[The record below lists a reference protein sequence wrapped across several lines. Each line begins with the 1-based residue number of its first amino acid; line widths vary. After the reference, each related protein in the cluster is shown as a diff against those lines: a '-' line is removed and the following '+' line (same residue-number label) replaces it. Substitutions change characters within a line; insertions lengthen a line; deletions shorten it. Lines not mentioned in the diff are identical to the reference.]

1 MKNLDILYLKEVP
14 SLNNHE
20 IIIKKIILYVEENLH
35 EPLTLENIAAQS
47 NFSKYHFHRI
57 FQSTVGMKVTEYVR
71 LRRLANASSA
81 LLYTSE
87 RILDIALYYQFE
99 SQESFTRA
107 FKKIYKL
114 PPGKYRRMMSDVIK
128 IKEETNMDTKVKGWF
143 LSGSNPFNYEMG
155 IDHEVVHQG
164 KASGYLKSKTVLD
177 STEFATMM
185 QTFKANQ
192 FVGKRIRLSCFIRT
206 EKVDTY
212 AGMWMRVD
220 DTMED
225 VLQFDNMSNRPIKGT
240 TNWNHYSIILD
251 VPTQSAVISFGIIL
265 SGQGTVW
272 ADQFTFEEVNESIP
286 TTNLEVHGELLD
298 EPVNLSFDE
307 EI

>member
-1 MKNLDILYLKEVP
+1 M
-14 SLNNHE
+14 
-20 IIIKKIILYVEENLH
+20 IKRIILYVEENLH
-35 EPLTLENIAAQS
+35 EPLTLESVASQS
-47 NFSKYHFHRI
+47 YFSKYHFHRI
-57 FQSTVGMKVTEYVR
+57 FLSSIGMTVTEYIR
-71 LRRLANASSA
+71 LRRLANASSD
-81 LLYTSE
+81 LLYTNE
-87 RILDIALYYQFE
+87 RILDIAYYYRFE

-107 FKKIYKL
+107 FKEIYKL
-114 PPGKYRRMMSDVIK
+114 PPGKYRKVMSNVLK
-128 IKEETNMDTKVKGWF
+128 NKEETNMEPKVKGWF

-155 IDHEVVHQG
+155 IDHEIVHQG
-164 KASGYLKSKTVLD
+164 NASGYLKSKTVLD

-192 FVGKRIRLSCFIRT
+192 FVDKRIRLSCFIRT
-206 EKVDTY
+206 ENVDTY
-212 AGMWMRVD
+212 AGVWMRVD

-240 TNWNHYSIILD
+240 TKWNHYSIILD
-251 VPTQSAVISFGIIL
+251 VPPQSAVISFGIIL
-265 SGQGTVW
+265 SGQGTIW
-272 ADQFTFEEVNESIP
+272 ADQFTFEEVNKNIP

>member
-1 MKNLDILYLKEVP
+1 M
-14 SLNNHE
+14 
-20 IIIKKIILYVEENLH
+20 EENLH
-35 EPLTLENIAAQS
+35 EPLNLESIASKS

-57 FQSTVGMKVTEYVR
+57 FRCLVGMTVTEYIR

-87 RILDIALYYQFE
+87 RILDIAIYYQFE
-99 SQESFTRA
+99 SQESFTRV
-107 FKKIYKL
+107 FKEVYKL
-114 PPGKYRRMMSDVIK
+114 PPGKYRRVMLDVIK
-128 IKEETNMDTKVKGWF
+128 NKGETNMETKVKGWF
-143 LSGSNPFNYEMG
+143 LSGSNPFNYEIG

-177 STEFATMM
+177 SNEFSTMM
-185 QTFKANQ
+185 QTFRANQ
-192 FVGKRIRLSCFIRT
+192 FVSKRIKLSCFIRT
-206 EKVDTY
+206 EDVVTY

-220 DTMED
+220 DTMGD

-240 TNWNHYSIILD
+240 TNWNRYSIILD
-251 VPTQSAVISFGIIL
+251 VPAQSTVISFGIIL
-265 SGQGTVW
+265 SGQGIVW
-272 ADQFTFEEVNESIP
+272 VDQFSFEEVNESIP

-298 EPVNLSFDE
+298 EPINLSFDE

>member
-1 MKNLDILYLKEVP
+1 MLY
-14 SLNNHE
+14 NHE
-20 IIIKKIILYVEENLH
+20 LMIKKIILYVEENLH
-35 EPLTLENIAAQS
+35 EPLSLDSIASQS
-47 NFSKYHFHRI
+47 YFSKYHFHRI
-57 FQSTVGMKVTEYVR
+57 FQSSIGMTVTEYIR
-71 LRRLANASSA
+71 LRRLANASSD
-81 LLYTSE
+81 LLYTNE
-87 RILDIALYYQFE
+87 RILDIAFYYRFE

-107 FKKIYKL
+107 FKEIYKL
-114 PPGKYRRMMSDVIK
+114 PPGKYRKVMSDVLK
-128 IKEETNMDTKVKGWF
+128 NKEETNMETKVKGWF

-155 IDHEVVHQG
+155 IDHKIVHQG

-192 FVGKRIRLSCFIRT
+192 FVDKRIRLSCFICT
-206 EKVDTY
+206 ENVDTY

-240 TNWNHYSIILD
+240 TKWNHYSIILD
-251 VPTQSAVISFGIIL
+251 VPPQSAVISFGIIL
-265 SGQGTVW
+265 SGQGIIW
-272 ADQFTFEEVNESIP
+272 ADQFTFEEVNKSIP
-286 TTNLEVHGELLD
+286 TTNLEVYGELLD

>member
-1 MKNLDILYLKEVP
+1 MY
-14 SLNNHE
+14 NHE

-35 EPLTLENIAAQS
+35 EPLTLKNIAAQS
-47 NFSKYHFHRI
+47 NFSMYHFHRI
-57 FQSTVGMKVTEYVR
+57 FQATVGMTVTEYIR

-81 LLYTSE
+81 LLYTSK

-107 FKKIYKL
+107 FKEIYKL
-114 PPGKYRRMMSDVIK
+114 PPGKYRRIMSDVMK
-128 IKEETNMDTKVKGWF
+128 MKEETNMDTKVKGWF

-192 FVGKRIRLSCFIRT
+192 FVGKRIRLSSFIRT
-206 EKVDTY
+206 EEVNTY

-220 DTMED
+220 NTTED

-240 TNWNHYSIILD
+240 TKWNHYSIILD
-251 VPTQSAVISFGIIL
+251 VPTQSAVISFGIML
-265 SGQGTVW
+265 CGQGTVW
-272 ADQFTFEEVNESIP
+272 ADQFTFEEVNKNIP
-286 TTNLEVHGELLD
+286 TTNLDVHGELLD

>member
-1 MKNLDILYLKEVP
+1 M
-14 SLNNHE
+14 
-20 IIIKKIILYVEENLH
+20 IKKIIFYVEENLH
-35 EPLTLENIAAQS
+35 EPLTLESIASQS
-47 NFSKYHFHRI
+47 YFSKYHFHRI
-57 FQSTVGMKVTEYVR
+57 FQSSIGMTVTEYIR
-71 LRRLANASSA
+71 LRRLANASSD
-81 LLYTSE
+81 LLYTNE
-87 RILDIALYYQFE
+87 HILDIALYYRFE

-107 FKKIYKL
+107 FKEIYKL
-114 PPGKYRRMMSDVIK
+114 PPGKYRKVMSDVLK
-128 IKEETNMDTKVKGWF
+128 SKEETNMELKVKGWF

-155 IDHEVVHQG
+155 IDHEIVHQG
-164 KASGYLKSKTVLD
+164 KASGYLKSKAVSD

-192 FVGKRIRLSCFIRT
+192 FVDKRIRLSCFICT
-206 EKVDTY
+206 ENVDTY

-240 TNWNHYSIILD
+240 TKWNHYSIILD
-251 VPTQSAVISFGIIL
+251 VPPQSAVISFGIIL
-265 SGQGTVW
+265 SGQGTIW
-272 ADQFTFEEVNESIP
+272 ADQFIFEEVNKSIP

>member
-1 MKNLDILYLKEVP
+1 MY
-14 SLNNHE
+14 NHE

-57 FQSTVGMKVTEYVR
+57 FQSTVGMKVTEYIR

-107 FKKIYKL
+107 FKEIYKL
-114 PPGKYRRMMSDVIK
+114 PPGKYHRMMSDVIK

-164 KASGYLKSKTVLD
+164 KASGYLKSKTVLNL
-177 STEFATMM
+177 TEFATMM
-185 QTFKANQ
+185 QTFKANH

-206 EKVDTY
+206 EEVETY

-286 TTNLEVHGELLD
+286 TTNLEVHGKLLD
-298 EPVNLSFDE
+298 EPINLSFDE

>member
-1 MKNLDILYLKEVP
+1 M
-14 SLNNHE
+14 
-20 IIIKKIILYVEENLH
+20 IKKIILFVEENLH
-35 EPLTLENIAAQS
+35 EPLTLEKVAAQS

-57 FQSTVGMKVTEYVR
+57 FQSSVGMTVTEYIR
-71 LRRLANASSA
+71 LRRLSNASSA
-81 LLYTSE
+81 LLYSNE

-107 FKKIYKL
+107 FKEVYKL
-114 PPGKYRRMMSDVIK
+114 PPGKYRRVMSDVIK
-128 IKEETNMDTKVKGWF
+128 KKEDTNMETKVNGWF

-155 IDHEVVHQG
+155 IDHEIVHQG

-185 QTFKANQ
+185 QTFKANR

-206 EKVDTY
+206 KDVDAY

-220 DTMED
+220 DTRGD

-240 TNWNHYSIILD
+240 TNWNRYSIILD
-251 VPTQSAVISFGIIL
+251 VPAQSAVISFGIIL

-272 ADQFTFEEVNESIP
+272 ADQFSFEEVNDSIP
-286 TTNLEVHGELLD
+286 TTNLEVQGELRD
-298 EPVNLSFDE
+298 EPVNLSFE
-307 EI
+307 EGI

>member
-14 SLNNHE
+14 SLYNHE

-57 FQSTVGMKVTEYVR
+57 FQSTVGMTVTEYIR

-107 FKKIYKL
+107 FKEIYKL
-114 PPGKYRRMMSDVIK
+114 PPGKYRRMMSEVIK

-185 QTFKANQ
+185 QTFKAN
-192 FVGKRIRLSCFIRT
+192 
-206 EKVDTY
+206 
-212 AGMWMRVD
+212 
-220 DTMED
+220 
-225 VLQFDNMSNRPIKGT
+225 
-240 TNWNHYSIILD
+240 
-251 VPTQSAVISFGIIL
+251 
-265 SGQGTVW
+265 
-272 ADQFTFEEVNESIP
+272 
-286 TTNLEVHGELLD
+286 
-298 EPVNLSFDE
+298 
-307 EI
+307 

>member
-1 MKNLDILYLKEVP
+1 MLY
-14 SLNNHE
+14 NHE
-20 IIIKKIILYVEENLH
+20 IMIKKIIFYVEENLH
-35 EPLTLENIAAQS
+35 EPLTLESIASQS
-47 NFSKYHFHRI
+47 YFSKYHFHRI
-57 FQSTVGMKVTEYVR
+57 FQSSIGMTVTEYIR
-71 LRRLANASSA
+71 LRRLANASSD
-81 LLYTSE
+81 LLYTNE
-87 RILDIALYYQFE
+87 RILDIALYYRFE

-107 FKKIYKL
+107 FKEIYKL
-114 PPGKYRRMMSDVIK
+114 PPGKYRKVMSDVLK
-128 IKEETNMDTKVKGWF
+128 NKEETNMELKVKGWF

-155 IDHEVVHQG
+155 IDHEIVHQG
-164 KASGYLKSKTVLD
+164 KASGYLKSKAVSD

-192 FVGKRIRLSCFIRT
+192 FVDKRIRLSCFICT
-206 EKVDTY
+206 ENVDTY

-240 TNWNHYSIILD
+240 TKWNHYSIILD
-251 VPTQSAVISFGIIL
+251 VPPQSAVISFGIIL
-265 SGQGTVW
+265 SGQGTIW
-272 ADQFTFEEVNESIP
+272 ADQFIFEEVNKSIP

>member
-1 MKNLDILYLKEVP
+1 MKNLDILYLKEMP
-14 SLNNHE
+14 LLYNHE

-35 EPLTLENIAAQS
+35 EPLTLGNIAAQS

-57 FQSTVGMKVTEYVR
+57 FQFTVGMTVTEYIR

-107 FKKIYKL
+107 FKEIYKL
-114 PPGKYRRMMSDVIK
+114 PPGKYRRMISDVIK
-128 IKEETNMDTKVKGWF
+128 IKEETNMDTRVKGWF

-192 FVGKRIRLSCFIRT
+192 FVGNINIFFSL
-206 EKVDTY
+206 
-212 AGMWMRVD
+212 
-220 DTMED
+220 
-225 VLQFDNMSNRPIKGT
+225 LN
-240 TNWNHYSIILD
+240 IL
-251 VPTQSAVISFGIIL
+251 V
-265 SGQGTVW
+265 
-272 ADQFTFEEVNESIP
+272 
-286 TTNLEVHGELLD
+286 
-298 EPVNLSFDE
+298 
-307 EI
+307 

>member
-1 MKNLDILYLKEVP
+1 M
-14 SLNNHE
+14 
-20 IIIKKIILYVEENLH
+20 IKKIIFYVEENLH
-35 EPLTLENIAAQS
+35 EPLTLESIASQS
-47 NFSKYHFHRI
+47 YFSKYHFHRI
-57 FQSTVGMKVTEYVR
+57 FQSSIGMTVTEYIR
-71 LRRLANASSA
+71 LRRLANASSD
-81 LLYTSE
+81 LLYTNE
-87 RILDIALYYQFE
+87 HILDIALYYRFE

-107 FKKIYKL
+107 FKEIYKL
-114 PPGKYRRMMSDVIK
+114 PPGKYRKVMSDVLK
-128 IKEETNMDTKVKGWF
+128 SKEETNMELKVKGWF

-155 IDHEVVHQG
+155 IDHEIVHQG
-164 KASGYLKSKTVLD
+164 KASGYLKSKAVLD

-192 FVGKRIRLSCFIRT
+192 FVDKRIRLSCFICT
-206 EKVDTY
+206 ENVDTY
-212 AGMWMRVD
+212 AGIWMRVD

-240 TNWNHYSIILD
+240 TKWNHYSIILD
-251 VPTQSAVISFGIIL
+251 VPPQSAVISFGIIL
-265 SGQGTVW
+265 SGQGTIW
-272 ADQFTFEEVNESIP
+272 ADQFIFEEVNKSIP

>member
-1 MKNLDILYLKEVP
+1 M
-14 SLNNHE
+14 
-20 IIIKKIILYVEENLH
+20 IKKIILYVEENLH
-35 EPLTLENIAAQS
+35 EPLTLETITSQS
-47 NFSKYHFHRI
+47 YFSKYHFHRI
-57 FQSTVGMKVTEYVR
+57 FQSSIGMTVTEYIR
-71 LRRLANASSA
+71 LRRLANASSD
-81 LLYTSE
+81 LLYTNE
-87 RILDIALYYQFE
+87 RILDIALYYRFE

-107 FKKIYKL
+107 FKEIYKL
-114 PPGKYRRMMSDVIK
+114 PPGRYRKVMSDVLK
-128 IKEETNMDTKVKGWF
+128 NKEETNMEPKVKGWF

-155 IDHEVVHQG
+155 IDHEIVHQG

-192 FVGKRIRLSCFIRT
+192 FVDKRIRLSCFICT
-206 EKVDTY
+206 ENVETY

-240 TNWNHYSIILD
+240 TKWNHYSIILD
-251 VPTQSAVISFGIIL
+251 VPPQSAVISFGIIL
-265 SGQGTVW
+265 SGQGTIW
-272 ADQFTFEEVNESIP
+272 ADQFTFEEVNKSIP

>member
-1 MKNLDILYLKEVP
+1 MLY
-14 SLNNHE
+14 NHE
-20 IIIKKIILYVEENLH
+20 IMIKKIIFYVEENLH
-35 EPLTLENIAAQS
+35 EPLTLESIASQS
-47 NFSKYHFHRI
+47 YFSKYHFHRI
-57 FQSTVGMKVTEYVR
+57 FQSSIGMTVTEYIR
-71 LRRLANASSA
+71 LRRLANASSD
-81 LLYTSE
+81 LLYTNE
-87 RILDIALYYQFE
+87 HILDIALYYRFE

-107 FKKIYKL
+107 FKEIYKL
-114 PPGKYRRMMSDVIK
+114 PPGKYRKVMSDVLK
-128 IKEETNMDTKVKGWF
+128 SKEETNMELKVKGWF

-155 IDHEVVHQG
+155 IDHEIVHQG
-164 KASGYLKSKTVLD
+164 KASGYLKSKAVLD

-192 FVGKRIRLSCFIRT
+192 FVDKRIRLSCFICT
-206 EKVDTY
+206 ENVDTY
-212 AGMWMRVD
+212 AGIWMRVD

-240 TNWNHYSIILD
+240 TKWNHYSIILD
-251 VPTQSAVISFGIIL
+251 VPPQSAVISFGIIL
-265 SGQGTVW
+265 SGQGTIW
-272 ADQFTFEEVNESIP
+272 ADQFIFEEVNKSIP

>member
-1 MKNLDILYLKEVP
+1 M
-14 SLNNHE
+14 
-20 IIIKKIILYVEENLH
+20 IKKIIFYVEENLH
-35 EPLTLENIAAQS
+35 EPLTLESIASQS
-47 NFSKYHFHRI
+47 YFSKYHFHRI
-57 FQSTVGMKVTEYVR
+57 FQSSIGMTVTEYIR
-71 LRRLANASSA
+71 LRRLANASSD
-81 LLYTSE
+81 LLYTNE
-87 RILDIALYYQFE
+87 RILDIALYYRFE

-107 FKKIYKL
+107 FKEIYKL
-114 PPGKYRRMMSDVIK
+114 PPGKYRKVMSDVLK
-128 IKEETNMDTKVKGWF
+128 NKEETNMELKVKGWF

-155 IDHEVVHQG
+155 IDHEIVHQG
-164 KASGYLKSKTVLD
+164 KASGYLKSKAVSD

-192 FVGKRIRLSCFIRT
+192 FVDKRIRLSCFICT
-206 EKVDTY
+206 ENVDTY

-240 TNWNHYSIILD
+240 TKWNHYSIILD
-251 VPTQSAVISFGIIL
+251 VPPQSAVISFGIIL
-265 SGQGTVW
+265 SGQGTIW
-272 ADQFTFEEVNESIP
+272 ADQFIFEEVNKSIP

>member
-1 MKNLDILYLKEVP
+1 M
-14 SLNNHE
+14 
-20 IIIKKIILYVEENLH
+20 
-35 EPLTLENIAAQS
+35 EP
-47 NFSKYHFHRI
+47 
-57 FQSTVGMKVTEYVR
+57 
-71 LRRLANASSA
+71 
-81 LLYTSE
+81 
-87 RILDIALYYQFE
+87 
-99 SQESFTRA
+99 
-107 FKKIYKL
+107 
-114 PPGKYRRMMSDVIK
+114 
-128 IKEETNMDTKVKGWF
+128 KVKGWF

-155 IDHEVVHQG
+155 MDHEIVHQG

-192 FVGKRIRLSCFIRT
+192 FVEKRIRLSGFMRT
-206 EKVDTY
+206 ENVDTF

-240 TNWNHYSIILD
+240 TKWNHYSIILD
-251 VPTQSAVISFGIIL
+251 VPPQSAVISFGIIL
-265 SGQGTVW
+265 SGQGTIW
-272 ADQFTFEEVNESIP
+272 ADQFTFEEVNKSIP

>member
-1 MKNLDILYLKEVP
+1 M
-14 SLNNHE
+14 
-20 IIIKKIILYVEENLH
+20 IKKIILYVEENLH
-35 EPLTLENIAAQS
+35 EPLSLDSIASQS
-47 NFSKYHFHRI
+47 YFSKYHFHRI
-57 FQSTVGMKVTEYVR
+57 FQSSIGMTVTEYIR
-71 LRRLANASSA
+71 LRRLANASSD
-81 LLYTSE
+81 LLYTNE
-87 RILDIALYYQFE
+87 RILDIAFYYRFE

-107 FKKIYKL
+107 FKEIYKL
-114 PPGKYRRMMSDVIK
+114 PPGKYRKVMSDVLK
-128 IKEETNMDTKVKGWF
+128 NKEETNMETKVKGWF

-155 IDHEVVHQG
+155 IDHKIVHQG

-192 FVGKRIRLSCFIRT
+192 FVDKRIRLSCFICT
-206 EKVDTY
+206 ENVDTY

-240 TNWNHYSIILD
+240 TKWNHYSIILD
-251 VPTQSAVISFGIIL
+251 VPPQSAVISFGIIL
-265 SGQGTVW
+265 SGQGIIW
-272 ADQFTFEEVNESIP
+272 ADQFTFEEVNKSIP
-286 TTNLEVHGELLD
+286 TTNLEVYGELLD